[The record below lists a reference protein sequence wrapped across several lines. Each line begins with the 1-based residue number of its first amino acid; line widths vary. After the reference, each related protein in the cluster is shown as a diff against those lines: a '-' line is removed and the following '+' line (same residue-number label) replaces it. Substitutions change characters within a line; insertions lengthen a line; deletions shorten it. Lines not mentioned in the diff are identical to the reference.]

1 MIKVFLSHSSKQKTF
16 VTELADLIGRD
27 MTIVDQFEFE
37 ANRKIKNEIQ
47 KSIGYTNIFVFLA
60 SKESLASTWCKQELE
75 IARDL

>member
-37 ANRKIKNEIQ
+37 VLH
-47 KSIGYTNIFVFLA
+47 S
-60 SKESLASTWCKQELE
+60 
-75 IARDL
+75 

>member
-37 ANRKIKNEIQ
+37 ANRKIKNVIND
-47 KSIGYTNIFVFLA
+47 YFLLFA
-60 SKESLASTWCKQELE
+60 GHRLN
-75 IARDL
+75 